1 MTDFFTQHGLAV
13 LFLAVCIESF
23 GVPVPGETALIAFA
37 VLASQGHY
45 NIGEVIAVAALGAII
60 GDNLGYWLIGR
71 VGGPKLIARWAWLD
85 RHFRRVLP
93 TAEGIFQ
100 RHGGKT
106 VFFGRFVAVLRYTVA
121 WIAGLVGM
129 EWRRFLLWNAA
140 GGIVWATLVGVIAYE
155 SGKAAAEAIARYGIY
170 AGIAIAVIVVAGW
183 FISHKLLRRVEK
195 NL

>member
-1 MTDFFTQHGLAV
+1 VTDFFTQHGLAV
-13 LFLAVCIESF
+13 LFLAVAIESF

-45 NIGEVIAVAALGAII
+45 SLAEVIVVAALAAII

-71 VGGPKLIARWAWLD
+71 VGGPKLLARWAWLD
-85 RHFRRVLP
+85 RHFQKVLP
-93 TAEGIFQ
+93 TAQGIFE

-129 EWRRFLLWNAA
+129 DWWRFLVWNAA
-140 GGIVWATLVGVIAYE
+140 GGIVWATLVGVVAYS

-170 AGIAIAVIVVAGW
+170 AGIAIALILVVGW
-183 FISHKLLRRVEK
+183 FISHKVLRRIEK